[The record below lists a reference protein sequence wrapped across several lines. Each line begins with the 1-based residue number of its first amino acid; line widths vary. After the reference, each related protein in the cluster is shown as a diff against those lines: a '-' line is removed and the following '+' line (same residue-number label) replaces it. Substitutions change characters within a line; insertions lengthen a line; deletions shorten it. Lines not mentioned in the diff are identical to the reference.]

1 MTNLL
6 VCGVVIHCLSMTLFQ
21 TPRYIFLQ
29 YGSEHNPAKKTKN
42 NYKTKS
48 VSLTSRVD
56 KCASGKSTKITEQP
70 PTLIIQSGSIRS
82 GNRIQALSGPFV
94 VIGLRQQ

>member
-29 YGSEHNPAKKTKN
+29 YGSEHNPAKKTKK
-42 NYKTKS
+42 NYKMKS
-48 VSLTSRVD
+48 VSLTSRVN
-56 KCASGKSTKITEQP
+56 KCRFREIHENNRTASDS
-70 PTLIIQSGSIRS
+70 
-82 GNRIQALSGPFV
+82 
-94 VIGLRQQ
+94 